1 MALFPLQGIV
11 EGDFVVLLVPVDDG
25 DTMDA
30 VGEKIR
36 AHAVG
41 LRVAEQ
47 DISWRIRHGGKL
59 LDDDVTVAGA
69 GLTPLDVIEVVKA

>member
-11 EGDFVVLLVPVDDG
+11 EGDFVVCLVAVDDTDRMG
-25 DTMDA
+25 V

-41 LRVAEQ
+41 IRVQ
-47 DISWRIRHGGKL
+47 DYGGGWRVRVGERDL
-59 LDDDVTVAGA
+59 NDEVTVQEA
-69 GLTPLDVIEVVKA
+69 GLVPLDVVTVLRA